1 MADKGNPNEGFD
13 KQNQP
18 NGEAENNAQPPQASI
33 GAYNTDMLIRQMESG
48 ESISAVIRKNE
59 ASFVEGELHEYLEK
73 EIEKRKEAEQKKQDE
88 GEASAEKRKSVQE
101 QLIEDTGINRRFF
114 FQIMKGE
121 RHPHRDNVIRFILA
135 LQMPLERAQR
145 LLRVAGYAELFARRK
160 RDAIIIKS
168 IIEEKSVDEWIKELH
183 KHGEQGL

>member
-1 MADKGNPNEGFD
+1 
-13 KQNQP
+13 
-18 NGEAENNAQPPQASI
+18 
-33 GAYNTDMLIRQMESG
+33 MLIKQMENG
-48 ESISAVIRKNE
+48 GSISSVIRKNE
-59 ASFVEGELHEYLEK
+59 ASFIEGELHKYLEK
-73 EIEKRKEAEQKKQDE
+73 EIKKRKETENKKQDE
-88 GEASAEKRKSVQE
+88 GGSTAEKKKSVQE

-168 IIEEKSVDEWIKELH
+168 IIEKKSVDACIKELH

>member
-1 MADKGNPNEGFD
+1 MDDKGKSSESFD
-13 KQNQP
+13 KQNQS
-18 NGEAENNAQPPQASI
+18 NDEAEKNAQPPQASI
-33 GAYNTDMLIRQMESG
+33 GAYNTDMLIRQMKSG
-48 ESISAVIRKNE
+48 ESISSVIQKNE
-59 ASFVEGELHEYLEK
+59 ASFIEGELHEYLEK
-73 EIEKRKEAEQKKQDE
+73 EIKKRKEAEQKKQDD
-88 GEASAEKRKSVQE
+88 GEVIAEKKKSVQE

-135 LQMPLERAQR
+135 LHMPLERAQR

-168 IIEEKSVDEWIKELH
+168 IIEQKSVDACIKELH

>member
-1 MADKGNPNEGFD
+1 MDDRENPNDVLE
-13 KQNQP
+13 KQEP
-18 NGEAENNAQPPQASI
+18 SNGEAEGSLQAAQASI
-33 GAYNTDMLIRQMESG
+33 GAYNTDMLIKQMESG
-48 ESISAVIRKNE
+48 ESISNVIQKNK
-59 ASFVEGELHEYLEK
+59 ASFIEGELHEYLEK
-73 EIEKRKEAEQKKQDE
+73 EIKKRKEVEQKNPKE
-88 GEASAEKRKSVQE
+88 GDANAEKKKSVQE

-135 LQMPLERAQR
+135 LHMPLDRAQR

-168 IIEEKSVDEWIKELH
+168 ILEEKSVDECIHELH

>member
-48 ESISAVIRKNE
+48 ESISAVIRQNE

-73 EIEKRKEAEQKKQDE
+73 EIRKKGSRAKEKGRR
-88 GEASAEKRKSVQE
+88 GSKR
-101 QLIEDTGINRRFF
+101 
-114 FQIMKGE
+114 
-121 RHPHRDNVIRFILA
+121 
-135 LQMPLERAQR
+135 
-145 LLRVAGYAELFARRK
+145 
-160 RDAIIIKS
+160 
-168 IIEEKSVDEWIKELH
+168 
-183 KHGEQGL
+183 

>member
-1 MADKGNPNEGFD
+1 MDDKGTPNEIFD
-13 KQNQP
+13 KQNQS
-18 NGEAENNAQPPQASI
+18 NDETEKNAQPPQASI
-33 GAYNTDMLIRQMESG
+33 GAYNTDMLIKQMKSG
-48 ESISAVIRKNE
+48 ESISSVIQKNE
-59 ASFVEGELHEYLEK
+59 ASFIEGELHEYLEK
-73 EIEKRKEAEQKKQDE
+73 EIKKRKEAGQKKQDD
-88 GEASAEKRKSVQE
+88 GEVNAEKKKSVQE

-135 LQMPLERAQR
+135 LHMPLERAQR

-168 IIEEKSVDEWIKELH
+168 IIEQKSVDACIKELH